1 LLSCRHRV
9 TEGVTPLKTL
19 QGVSL
24 TPYRGRIGRVNALQA
39 SYREHS
45 FLKMVKISSDSKNE
59 KAIDFA
65 SYLRFL
71 ETDNKDETLK
81 KTKKKKDKEHHS

>member
-1 LLSCRHRV
+1 
-9 TEGVTPLKTL
+9 
-19 QGVSL
+19 VSL
-24 TPYRGRIGRVNALQA
+24 IPYRGRIGRINAMQS

-45 FLKMVKISSDSKNE
+45 FLKMIKISSDSKNE

-71 ETDNKDETLK
+71 ENDNKDEILK
-81 KTKKKKDKEHHS
+81 KTKKKQR